1 MRPLPTYR
9 PVLEPPA
16 PAVLTAQD
24 IDGYCSCP
32 RQFLYERVLRLS
44 RRGRTGAYLDAHG
57 CLQEVIA
64 HVRALAPGLEYDQ
77 DQAVAVFDAAWSA
90 SGLDGHPFGVAYRRL
105 TLSMLDRLHGPA
117 AGAAEMA
124 GELRTM
130 MGGETIAVRV
140 DRIVVDG
147 DVHVVRNIRSGRRG
161 SDDADSLSATMLIK
175 AVEEAFGVAGRIE
188 NHYLLSG
195 DPLEIAQTSKK
206 FGNRVA
212 ACEKAVADIRRGT
225 FDPVPSDFR
234 CPRCAHLFICAAP

>member
-1 MRPLPTYR
+1 MRT
-9 PVLEPPA
+9 
-16 PAVLTAQD
+16 VLTGTSPAD
-24 IDGYCSCP
+24 N
-32 RQFLYERVLRLS
+32 LR
-44 RRGRTGAYLDAHG
+44 R
-57 CLQEVIA
+57 
-64 HVRALAPGLEYDQ
+64 
-77 DQAVAVFDAAWSA
+77 VAVRQL
-90 SGLDGHPFGVAYRRL
+90 LD
-105 TLSMLDRLHGPA
+105 T
-117 AGAAEMA
+117 
-124 GELRTM
+124 LRTM
-130 MGGETIAVRV
+130 PLTGSRMPIARALDRIRNMILLRV